1 MQIPTLLLLAGMPT
15 DEDQQWSNELSRNL
29 FQYLTV
35 DEPMVLPGYLR
46 LPDPLVFPN
55 MYNLNGGFTVGG
67 QHLYGLSNLKIKNVS
82 FNLSSLTAQV
92 EVGLPFVTSLGE
104 YLWETLW
111 SDSSGAFNI
120 TLGDVRLTFRAD
132 VVLDEDGHLTMDT
145 AHATLGMK
153 YGSLNVDFE
162 DLWAG
167 NFVIEASLLVSLPTV
182 LDMVKDWLVGVVK
195 PEFQRAALAWTF
207 PDSIPRLDYLVTKV
221 EPYLRGAGLDPWP
234 LGKISVHMGL
244 SLYSTLDDVVVTGLS
259 SLHRTS
265 EAFVSIVDTTVSVL
279 VQVGTTKVHA
289 SGVWEPPLVPPGV
302 GTRFLAFVDSFTV
315 TLEVQQEADLK
326 SPPVLRTLDC
336 RMGNIGVRF
345 SGMGSFDYLAEAM
358 ANLFPN
364 VFRDEILN
372 QLEPQ
377 MWQAIQAEL
386 NNLDVRALLLRQM
399 SSKT

>member
-1 MQIPTLLLLAGMPT
+1 MTSHTQLRRLLVVFFICCAYRTRLSSHANAESLAGMPT

-82 FNLSSLTAQV
+82 FNLSSL
-92 EVGLPFVTSLGE
+92 
-104 YLWETLW
+104 
-111 SDSSGAFNI
+111 
-120 TLGDVRLTFRAD
+120 
-132 VVLDEDGHLTMDT
+132 
-145 AHATLGMK
+145 TLGMK